1 MLSRLLAFFH
11 GLLSPKPVRLAIVRR
26 YADANGNWIGELYI
40 KRRRGSHL
48 EHTSYEMV
56 GVSLDSLPLE
66 ESTYDGDNVDGG
78 IGARIDLEHDFL
90 YPMPRGFVRVGA
102 LSPQDNDSVREMV
115 AGLPKRRMT
124 LTVHNRFIE
133 HVLERP

>member
-1 MLSRLLAFFH
+1 MLSCLLAFFH

-66 ESTYDGDNVDGG
+66 ESTYDGDNLDGG
-78 IGARIDLEHDFL
+78 IGARIDLEHAFL
-90 YPMPRGFVRVGA
+90 CPMPVESVVSRVLKPLA
-102 LSPQDNDSVREMV
+102 NDN
-115 AGLPKRRMT
+115 
-124 LTVHNRFIE
+124 
-133 HVLERP
+133 